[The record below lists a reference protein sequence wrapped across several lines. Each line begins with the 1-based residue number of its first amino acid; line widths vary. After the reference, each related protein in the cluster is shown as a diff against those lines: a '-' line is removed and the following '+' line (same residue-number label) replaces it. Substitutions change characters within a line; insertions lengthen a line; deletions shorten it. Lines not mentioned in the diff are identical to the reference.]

1 MTEESSEGRDTDEQ
15 EDAEEVLSWTEDSSE
30 LLSPTLWADKEYG
43 VPESVEVVAEPE
55 YTPESNSNVWFK
67 EKVFT
72 TSRVN
77 QTAELAEVAQAA
89 EQHQHEQVSADLGP
103 EDAIPVN
110 AEVQFETTEDVQ
122 EELEAVA
129 SVQVEEKKELK
140 IAVGSKKGSDEE
152 QENSFGITK
161 LLPSKR
167 IGSEVEAL
175 VEEEEVLAESST
187 EPRDNEEVYWKNLF
201 IGNVDEKTP
210 FRKVKLVIVQRE
222 ETLDDIAQRYHLS
235 NRELQLYN
243 RLSEQNISEGQVLYI
258 P

>member
-1 MTEESSEGRDTDEQ
+1 MEITIPLSRVNRLEDIAVEIENFDVDLLSARSLNITGVLSLQGIETSSLVTERREWGGREFTAEHDTVQDNRSDAEIPQFGLTEESSEGRDTDEQ

-77 QTAELAEVAQAA
+77 QTAEVAEIAQAA

-103 EDAIPVN
+103 EDAIPVD

-122 EELEAVA
+122 EDLEAVA

-140 IAVGSKKGSDEE
+140 
-152 QENSFGITK
+152 
-161 LLPSKR
+161 
-167 IGSEVEAL
+167 
-175 VEEEEVLAESST
+175 
-187 EPRDNEEVYWKNLF
+187 
-201 IGNVDEKTP
+201 
-210 FRKVKLVIVQRE
+210 
-222 ETLDDIAQRYHLS
+222 
-235 NRELQLYN
+235 LQ
-243 RLSEQNISEGQVLYI
+243 
-258 P
+258 